1 LDAANCGSDSALCG
15 VLWHGVVGDTF
26 TMRFLFLFLVLT
38 TCAVQ
43 DCRFNPN
50 AHLSEPIK
58 NAKSTT
64 DNKTTD
70 TAQKTLLN
78 IQDLKERLTP
88 GGQYSCKF

>member
-1 LDAANCGSDSALCG
+1 
-15 VLWHGVVGDTF
+15 
-26 TMRFLFLFLVLT
+26 MRFLFLFLVLT

-43 DCRFNPN
+43 DCRLNPN

-58 NAKSTT
+58 TIKGTT

-70 TAQKTLLN
+70 TAPKTLPN

-88 GGQYSCKF
+88 GGQYSCRF

>member
-1 LDAANCGSDSALCG
+1 
-15 VLWHGVVGDTF
+15 
-26 TMRFLFLFLVLT
+26 
-38 TCAVQ
+38 VQ

-58 NAKSTT
+58 TAKGTT
-64 DNKTTD
+64 DNKTTE
-70 TAQKTLLN
+70 TAQKTLPN

>member
-1 LDAANCGSDSALCG
+1 MGDA
-15 VLWHGVVGDTF
+15 F

-38 TCAVQ
+38 ACAVQ

-58 NAKSTT
+58 TAKGTT

-70 TAQKTLLN
+70 TAPKTLPN

>member
-1 LDAANCGSDSALCG
+1 
-15 VLWHGVVGDTF
+15 
-26 TMRFLFLFLVLT
+26 MRFLFLFLVLT

-58 NAKSTT
+58 TIKGTT

-70 TAQKTLLN
+70 TAPKTLPN

-88 GGQYSCKF
+88 GGQYSCRF

>member
-1 LDAANCGSDSALCG
+1 
-15 VLWHGVVGDTF
+15 
-26 TMRFLFLFLVLT
+26 MRFLFLFLVLT

-50 AHLSEPIK
+50 AHLLEPIK
-58 NAKSTT
+58 TVKGTT

-70 TAQKTLLN
+70 PTPKTLPN

>member
-1 LDAANCGSDSALCG
+1 
-15 VLWHGVVGDTF
+15 
-26 TMRFLFLFLVLT
+26 MRFLFLFLVLT

-58 NAKSTT
+58 TIKGTT

-70 TAQKTLLN
+70 TAQKTLPN